1 MELAICSFA
10 SSSAGNSFLIQ
21 SQNTRMLIDVGI
33 SAKKTEQSLAAC
45 GLSCAELDGIVLTH
59 EHVDHIKGIGT
70 LLAKKSCHEPVF
82 ATRGTYEFAAE
93 KYPQTAGKP
102 FEIIRGGDRF
112 RVGDI
117 TVEAFRISHD
127 AAEPV
132 GYTFQKGGRK
142 IAFVTDTGCMTA
154 EIFTAIRGADI
165 LVIEANHEKNILLYG
180 KYPYSVKHRILSDRG
195 HLSNEATGAVLSSYL
210 ADFDDGRRPEVQ
222 LAHLSKDNNSPAQAM
237 LTVGNILEENGYYI
251 GRDLTM
257 EVAQREG
264 IGRLLTI

>member
-93 KYPQTAGKP
+93 KYSQTAGKP

-127 AAEPV
+127 RSE
-132 GYTFQKGGRK
+132 
-142 IAFVTDTGCMTA
+142 
-154 EIFTAIRGADI
+154 E
-165 LVIEANHEKNILLYG
+165 
-180 KYPYSVKHRILSDRG
+180 
-195 HLSNEATGAVLSSYL
+195 
-210 ADFDDGRRPEVQ
+210 RR
-222 LAHLSKDNNSPAQAM
+222 
-237 LTVGNILEENGYYI
+237 
-251 GRDLTM
+251 
-257 EVAQREG
+257 
-264 IGRLLTI
+264 

>member
-21 SQNTRMLIDVGI
+21 SQSTRILADVGI
-33 SAKKTEQSLAAC
+33 SAKKTEESLKAC
-45 GLSCAELDGIVLTH
+45 GLSCAELDGILLTH
-59 EHVDHIKGIGT
+59 EHVDHVKGIET
-70 LLAKKSCHEPVF
+70 MLSKKPYAGPVF
-82 ATRGTYEFAAE
+82 ATRGTYEFVKE
-93 KYPQTAGKP
+93 KYPRTQEKP
-102 FEIIRGGDRF
+102 FELVKGGDAF
-112 RVGDI
+112 TVGDI
-117 TVEAFRISHD
+117 GVEVFRISHD

-142 IAFVTDTGCMTA
+142 IALVTDTGCITE

-180 KYPYSVKHRILSDRG
+180 KYPYSVKHRILSDVG
-195 HLSNEATGAVLSSYL
+195 HLSNETTGQVLCRYL
-210 ADFDDGRRPEVQ
+210 EDFDDGRRPEVL

-237 LTVGNILEENGYYI
+237 LTVRNLLEEGGYYI
-251 GRDLTM
+251 GRSLTM